1 MSTDTIIEKGNPITG
16 SLVEKVRF
24 CRKFDR
30 PIMVFGP
37 PGAGKSEQVNQARE
51 EDDLVIDC
59 RLTSVESIDM
69 RGLPIIRKNAETKNP
84 ESVVWV
90 RPEFLPGEE
99 GVIVEGKKYTKGILF
114 LDEINTAQISVQAP
128 ALQLVLDRR
137 IGPHRLGKGWYI
149 AAAGNRAEDGCHVNP
164 MSAALLD
171 RFAIYDYTPSHKSW
185 TDWAMVNG
193 VHEDVIGFISF
204 SPSSLLSPRRD
215 EYSPSSNPRSWRFV
229 SDMLKTGA
237 KPDVSDIRACVGSQ
251 ASEFMAYVKVC
262 ASLPNIARLVE
273 GKEKFVEN
281 RKEISVAYAVSN
293 AVASHLMNH
302 SDPAKVIDN
311 CVRVIGGISPEPAS
325 LFFRRVFNTGSD
337 KVKTLLWNSKE
348 VTKWIKDNEDLLHGA
363 ISMT

>member
-1 MSTDTIIEKGNPITG
+1 MATDTIIEKGNPITG
-16 SLVEKVRF
+16 SLADKVRF
-24 CRKFDR
+24 CRAFDR

-37 PGAGKSEQVNQARE
+37 PGAGKSQQIHQAKD

-59 RLTSVESIDM
+59 RLTSLESIDM
-69 RGLPIIRKNAETKNP
+69 RGLPIIKKDVHTKNP
-84 ESVVWV
+84 EAVVWV
-90 RPEFLPGEE
+90 RPEFLPGDE
-99 GVIVEGKKYTKGILF
+99 GVVVEGKKYTKGILF
-114 LDEINTAQISVQAP
+114 LDEINTAQIAVQAP

-137 IGPHRLGKGWYI
+137 IGPHRLGKNWYI

-171 RFAIYDYTPSHKSW
+171 RFAIYDYTPSHQTW
-185 TDWAMVNG
+185 TAWAMKNG
-193 VHEDVIGFISF
+193 VHENVIGFISF

-215 EYSPSSNPRSWRFV
+215 EYSPSSNPRSWCFI

-281 RKEISVAYAVSN
+281 RKEISVAYAVAN

-302 SDPAKVIDN
+302 GEPAKVLDN
-311 CVRVIGGISPEPAS
+311 CVRVVAGISPEPAS
-325 LFFRRVFNTGSD
+325 LFYRRLMFSASD
-337 KVKTLLWNSKE
+337 KIKTLLFKSGE
-348 VTKWIKDNEDLLHGA
+348 VTKWIKDNEELLHGA
-363 ISMT
+363 ISVT

>member
-1 MSTDTIIEKGNPITG
+1 MSNDTLVEKGNPISG
-16 SLVEKVRF
+16 SLADKVRF
-24 CRKFDR
+24 CRSFNR

-37 PGAGKSEQVNQARE
+37 PGAGKSQQIHQAKD

-59 RLTSVESIDM
+59 RLTSLESIDM
-69 RGLPIIRKNAETKNP
+69 RGLPIIKKDVHTKNP
-84 ESVVWV
+84 EAVVWV
-90 RPEFLPGEE
+90 RPEFLPGDE
-99 GVIVEGKKYTKGILF
+99 GVVVEGRKYTKGILF
-114 LDEINTAQISVQAP
+114 LDEINTAQIAVQAP

-137 IGPHRLGKGWYI
+137 IGPHRLGKDWYI

-171 RFAIYDYTPSHKSW
+171 RFAIYDYTPDSRSW
-185 TDWAMVNG
+185 SDWAIRNE
-193 VHEDVIGFISF
+193 VHENVIGFISF

-215 EYSPSSNPRSWRFV
+215 EYSPSSNPRSWCFV

-281 RKEISVAYAVSN
+281 KREISVAYAVAN

-302 SDPAKVIDN
+302 GKPLEVLDN
-311 CVRVIGGISPEPAS
+311 CVRVIAGISPEPAS
-325 LFFRRVFNTGSD
+325 LFYRRLMFTGSD
-337 KVKTLLWNSKE
+337 KIKTALFKSE
-348 VTKWIKDNEDLLHGA
+348 AVTKWIKDNEELLTGA
-363 ISMT
+363 VLIS

>member
-1 MSTDTIIEKGNPITG
+1 MADTIVEKGNPISG
-16 SLVEKVRF
+16 SLADKVRF
-24 CRKFDR
+24 CRSFNR

-37 PGAGKSEQVNQARE
+37 PGSGKSEQINQARE

-69 RGLPIIRKNAETKNP
+69 RGLPIIKKNAETKNP

-90 RPEFLPGEE
+90 RPEFLPGDE
-99 GVIVEGKKYTKGILF
+99 GVVVEGRVYKKGILF

-137 IGPHRLGKGWYI
+137 IGPHRLGSGWYI

-171 RFAIYDYTPSHKSW
+171 RFAIYDYTPSHQTW
-185 TDWAMVNG
+185 TEWAIKNG
-193 VHEDVIGFISF
+193 VHDNVVGFISF
-204 SPSSLLSPRRD
+204 SPAALLSPRRD
-215 EYSPSSNPRSWRFV
+215 EYSPSSNPRSWVFV

-237 KPDVSDIRACVGSQ
+237 NPDVSDVRACVGSQ

-281 RKEISVAYAVSN
+281 KREISVSYAVAN
-293 AVASHLMNH
+293 AVATHLMNH
-302 SDPAKVIDN
+302 GKPAEVLDN
-311 CVRVIGGISPEPAS
+311 CVRVISGLSPEPAN
-325 LFFRRVFNTGSD
+325 LFYRRIMYTASSKLKDMFF
-337 KVKTLLWNSKE
+337 KSKE
-348 VTKWIKDNEDLLHGA
+348 VTKWIEDNKEILHGA
-363 ISMT
+363 IAIA